1 MADHKLGKR
10 GSIFTFTIDN
20 LAPVPE
26 HPLPMA
32 VVDLEGGGRLYLQV
46 TDAADG
52 EVKVGTPVELTFRR
66 LHEAGGNRYYFWKA
80 RPLEAR

>member
-1 MADHKLGKR
+1 MVDHKLAKR
-10 GSIFTFTIDN
+10 GTIFTFTIDN
-20 LAPVPE
+20 LAPVAE

-32 VVDLEGGGRLYLQV
+32 VIDLEGGGRLYLQV

-66 LHEAGGNRYYFWKA
+66 LHEAGGNRHYFWKA
-80 RPLEAR
+80 RPVL

>member
-10 GSIFTFTIDN
+10 GTIFTFTIDN

-32 VVDLEGGGRLYLQV
+32 VVDLEGGGRVYLQV

-52 EVKVGTPVELTFRR
+52 EVKVGTAVELTFRR
-66 LHEAGGNRYYFWKA
+66 LHEVGGNRYYFWKA